1 MLTRHTPANT
11 NFNREVPIMTWRPF
25 LYFAAFAALTT
36 LDSSAVADS
45 RDPRRTGLT
54 LQALSETPPPPPA
67 VANVDSVVLARFD
80 FDDAQGGADA
90 QGWTVHDL
98 TAGQGSYWH
107 VDDFSGLAGYTPLA
121 GSRSM
126 WCGQR
131 TAPDGVPGGSW
142 PGYGNLWYQFFESVA
157 FAVSGDVTLSFTADW
172 DIENAYDY
180 CYVDYSVS
188 DGSWTTLTNLTGQG
202 AGLVSVIVPDI
213 EHAGSLRLRLRVQSD
228 NAWSD
233 ADGLWDTQGAIV
245 IDNLLVQDAGGIVD
259 QQDFESDPVGSGTTA
274 DGDWV
279 ARGPT
284 PFGSYGGLVSGP
296 DVSQLN
302 LATFN
307 ATNFW
312 GFFIGSPDDY
322 ECGGR
327 PEQLAVPYT
336 RLAGGYA
343 GDYIANEARS
353 PWLRLDQDEYGQPLG
368 AVPDTVSVQFRAYLE
383 LPAEGEV
390 FYQVRCRFRGPVGTT
405 EWDDLNLVYYGAQQ
419 SWVGVQRLFA
429 VPPGSQE
436 MQVGLDVVD
445 LDWAFN
451 LGGAKCHSHTPL
463 FDDVRVVATTDYA
476 GGFVNVAAN
485 LPTAAYGD
493 VDWGDY
499 DGDGDLDMLLVGR
512 DAGGPSSR
520 VMRNDAGVFVDAGAP
535 LANISFASGAWGDYD
550 NDGDPD
556 ILIAGDPGASPAAA
570 ATRLYRNDA
579 GAFTPVATAMTDLI
593 CGYGDRGLDW
603 GDYDNDGDLDV
614 LIQGRQLTGS
624 PGPVVCLIHRN
635 DGGGVFTPV
644 VSLTPAV
651 QSGTV
656 AWGDYDGDGDLD
668 LAYTGTPSSGVGL
681 ARICRNDG
689 ADQFTDIGAMLPPLL
704 DGGLAWGDFDR
715 DGDLDLAL
723 TGAGPANTRVSVI
736 YINDD
741 GIFLNLWAN
750 LVPLSGGSADWGDV
764 NGDGDLDLLLTGYDG
779 AVRRAIVYSNDA
791 GVFTDRGAVL
801 TGSIYGSS
809 GWGDYDNDGRLDL
822 LLAGWNPTDSYFTR
836 LFRNTGTAPNQPPTA
851 PSGLTATVQDG
862 VVTLGWSAAVD
873 GPSAPAGL
881 TYNVRVGTT
890 SGGQEVCTAM
900 AESATGFRRVARPGN
915 AGHRLE
921 KTLTLP
927 PGSGPFYW
935 SVQAVDASFAGGPFA
950 AEQAFVAG
958 PVGYVDLGSGLTGMT
973 DPAVAWADH
982 DGDGDQDLILTG
994 LQAGVPVTIVYRND
1008 GGGVFTPLNGGKSG
1022 AGIAA
1027 ALPGV
1032 SHAAVAWGDYDN
1044 DGDVDL
1050 WLSGLGVPATPT
1062 GGLYRNDGGALTA
1075 VAPGLAAVARGAA
1088 AWGDLDN
1095 DGDLDLLLT
1104 GTTTAATHDTRLY
1117 RNDGAGQFTELA
1129 GGLPATRDGSAAW
1142 ADSDN
1147 DGDLDLLIGG
1157 DGPSGALARLY
1168 VNDGQGQFTD
1178 AAAGLPAL
1186 GAGRLAWG
1194 DADNDGDP
1202 DVLLAGDTV
1211 EYGLTGR
1218 VYRND
1223 GGNVFT
1229 DLGSGSP
1236 GMAGRDAAWG
1246 DVDGDGDLD
1255 ILLVGGPP
1263 PTPYACDVYLNDG
1276 GAQFTRATDNPLA
1289 GIAGTAAFGDHDQD
1303 GDQDLVLVGW
1313 NGASAV
1319 AMVYANLGAG
1329 GNQPPSAPTALQQ
1342 SQGAG
1347 RLTLSWN
1354 AAADA
1359 QTPAPGLTYN
1369 LRIGTTPGGSQVM
1382 SAQAAADGLRLAT
1395 GRGNAQQRLSWS
1407 IDLPAAWSQLYCGV
1421 QAIDAAGAGSPFSTE
1436 LVVTPGWVA
1445 AAPVPSTYVLHANAP
1460 NPFNPATRLSFELP
1474 IPEVVRLGV
1483 FDAQGRR
1490 VRSLL
1495 DESREAGRHE
1505 LEWDGRDDGGR
1516 AVASGVYLCRMEA
1529 GEFRRT
1535 IRMTLIR

>member
-1 MLTRHTPANT
+1 MK
-11 NFNREVPIMTWRPF
+11 WRPF
-25 LYFAAFAALTT
+25 LHLAAIAALTT
-36 LDSSAVADS
+36 IASIAVSDS
-45 RDPRRTGLT
+45 RDPRRTGLM
-54 LQALSETPPPPPA
+54 LQELSETPPPPPA
-67 VANVDSVVLARFD
+67 VANADSVVLARFD

-98 TAGQGSYWH
+98 TNQGSYWH
-107 VDDFSGLAGYTPLA
+107 VDDFVGLAGYAPLA
-121 GSRSM
+121 GSRSL

-131 TAPDGVPGGSW
+131 TAPGGVGGGTW
-142 PGYGNLWYQFFESVA
+142 PGYGNGWTQIFESVA

-172 DIENAYDY
+172 DIENFYDY
-180 CYVDYSVS
+180 CYVEYF
-188 DGSWTTLTNLTGQG
+188 GINGAWTTLTNLTGQG
-202 AGLVSVIVPDI
+202 SGLVSVTVPAG
-213 EHAGSLRLRLRVQSD
+213 EHAGSLRLRLRVQTD
-228 NAWSD
+228 GGWSD
-233 ADGLWDTQGAIV
+233 QDGLYDTQGAIV
-245 IDNLLVQDAGGIVD
+245 VDGLLVQDAGGVVD
-259 QQDFESDPVGSGTTA
+259 QQNFESDPVGSGTTA
-274 DGDWV
+274 DGDW
-279 ARGPT
+279 AALGPAS
-284 PFGSYGGLVSGP
+284 FGSYGGLVSGP
-296 DVSQLN
+296 DVSQLTVS
-302 LATFN
+302 TFN

-312 GFFIGSPDDY
+312 GFFTGSPDDY
-322 ECGGR
+322 ACGGR
-327 PEQLAVPYT
+327 PGQAAVPYARSISGVT
-336 RLAGGYA
+336 S
-343 GDYIANEARS
+343 YIANEARS
-353 PWLRLDQDEYGQPLG
+353 PWLRLDQNESGQPIE
-368 AVPDTVSVQFRAYLE
+368 AVPDTVGVQFQVYLE
-383 LPAEGEV
+383 LPLESEV
-390 FYQVRCRFRGPVGTT
+390 FYQVRCRFRGPGGTT
-405 EWDDLNLVYYGAQQ
+405 EWDDQNLIFYGNQQ
-419 SWVGVQRLFA
+419 SWVPAQRLFA

-436 MQVGLDVVD
+436 MQIGLDVVD
-445 LDWAFN
+445 RDWAYNFP
-451 LGGAKCHSHTPL
+451 GAKCHSHTPL
-463 FDDVRVVATTDYA
+463 FDDVRVVAATDYL
-476 GGFVNVAAN
+476 GGFELVAAG
-485 LPTAAYGD
+485 LPSAAYGD
-493 VDWGDY
+493 LDWGDY
-499 DGDGDLDMLLVGR
+499 DGDGDLDALLVGR
-512 DAGGPSSR
+512 GAGGPNSR

-535 LANISFASGAWGDYD
+535 LTNVSFASGAWGDYD
-550 NDGDPD
+550 NDGDLD
-556 ILIAGDPGASPAAA
+556 ILLAGDTGISPNRGS
-570 ATRLYRNDA
+570 TRLYRNDA

-614 LIQGRQLTGS
+614 LIQGLQFTGS
-624 PGPVVCLIHRN
+624 QGPVACLIHRN
-635 DGGGVFTPV
+635 DGGGIFTPV
-644 VSLTPAV
+644 ASLTPAV
-651 QSGTV
+651 ESGTA

-668 LAYTGTPSSGVGL
+668 LAYTGSQSSGVGT

-689 ADQFTDIGAMLPPLL
+689 ADQFTDIGAFLPALL
-704 DGGLAWGDFDR
+704 DGGLAWGDLDR

-723 TGAGPANTRVSVI
+723 TGAGPANTRVSAI
-736 YINDD
+736 YINEN
-741 GIFLNLWAN
+741 GNFLNLWAD
-750 LVPLSGGSADWGDV
+750 LYPLNGGSADWGDV
-764 NGDGDLDLLLTGYDG
+764 NGDGDLDLVLTGYDG
-779 AVRRAIVYSNDA
+779 VTRRAIVYSNDA
-791 GVFTDRGAVL
+791 GVFADRGAVL

-809 GWGDYDNDGRLDL
+809 GWGDYNNDGRLDL
-822 LLAGWNPTDSYFTR
+822 LLAGWNPTNGYFTR
-836 LFRNTGTAPNQPPTA
+836 LFRNTGTTPNLPPAA
-851 PSGLTATVQDG
+851 PSGLMATVQG
-862 VVTLGWSAAVD
+862 GAVTLSWNAAVD
-873 GPSAPAGL
+873 GSAAPAGL

-890 SGGQEVCTAM
+890 PGGHEVCTAM
-900 AESATGFRRVARPGN
+900 AASATGFRRVARPGN

-950 AEQAFVAG
+950 AEQALVAG

-994 LQAGVPVTIVYRND
+994 LQAGVPVTVVYRND
-1008 GGGVFTPLNGGKSG
+1008 GDGVFTPLSGGKSG
-1022 AGIAA
+1022 AGIAS

-1032 SHAAVAWGDYDN
+1032 SRAAVAWGDYDN

-1050 WLSGLGVPATPT
+1050 WLSGLGASATPT
-1062 GGLYRNDGGALTA
+1062 GGLYRNDGGALTP

-1104 GTTTAATHDTRLY
+1104 GATANLSYDTRLY
-1117 RNDGAGQFTELA
+1117 RNDGAGLFTELA
-1129 GGLPATRDGSAAW
+1129 SGLPATREGSAAW

-1157 DGPSGALARLY
+1157 SSPTGDPARLY
-1168 VNDGQGQFTD
+1168 INDGQGQFTD
-1178 AAAGLPAL
+1178 AAINLPAL

-1211 EYGLTGR
+1211 EFGLTGR

-1223 GGNVFT
+1223 GNNVFT
-1229 DLGSGSP
+1229 DLGTGSP

-1263 PTPYACDVYLNDG
+1263 SAPYACDVYLNDG

-1313 NGASAV
+1313 NGATAV
-1319 AMVYANLGAG
+1319 ATVYANLGAA
-1329 GNQPPSAPTALQQ
+1329 GNQAPSAPTMLQP

-1354 AAADA
+1354 AAADTH
-1359 QTPAPGLTYN
+1359 TPAPGLTYN

-1382 SAQAAADGLRLAT
+1382 SAQAASDGLRLAP

-1407 IDLPAAWSQLYCGV
+1407 LDLHASWTHLYCGV

-1445 AAPVPSTYVLHANAP
+1445 DVPVPSAYVLHANAP
-1460 NPFNPATRLSFELP
+1460 NPFNPSTRLSFELP
-1474 IPEVVRLGV
+1474 LPEVVRLGV

-1490 VRSLL
+1490 VRTLL
-1495 DESREAGRHE
+1495 DGSREAGRHE

-1529 GEFRRT
+1529 GDYRRT